1 MLEMKNAPSRL
12 AYTVKE
18 AIDRLPFGRNKFY
31 NEANAGRLKLRKCGH
46 KTLILATDLNDYLES
61 LPLIGTNRK

>member
-31 NEANAGRLKLRKCGH
+31 DEANAGRIKLRKCGH
-46 KTLILATDLNDYLES
+46 KTLVLASDLNNYLES
-61 LPLIGTNRK
+61 LPVIGVNNK